1 MDSAMDTGDVEE
13 LKPLDGDDQTGN
25 NNADAENRGE
35 DGAGDL
41 IKKVGK
47 TVESARIKSL
57 RHQLKAAR
65 RQLQEQQTVH
75 ASAIAKLNHKMD
87 KLNTQVTAASATLG
101 RRSISPEISAML
113 AKSNIDASD
122 LFRTGTKMSVAEV
135 DGILASSGLNLNSQ
149 DRMAMKN
156 SFLKAGLMDIGQVER
171 GTSR

>member
-1 MDSAMDTGDVEE
+1 VEKTTSLGDGETGHDNE
-13 LKPLDGDDQTGN
+13 
-25 NNADAENRGE
+25 DAENRGE

-47 TVESARIKSL
+47 TVESARIKAL

-65 RQLQEQQTVH
+65 HQLHQQETVH
-75 ASAIAKLNHKMD
+75 ASAIAKLNKKMS
-87 KLNTQVTAASATLG
+87 KLTNQVTAASAQIG
-101 RRSISPEISAML
+101 RRSVSPEISAML

-122 LFRTGTKMSVAEV
+122 LLRTGTRMSVAEV
-135 DGILASSGLNLNSQ
+135 DGILAGSGLNLNAQ

-156 SFLKAGLMDIGQVER
+156 AFLRSGLMEDGRVER